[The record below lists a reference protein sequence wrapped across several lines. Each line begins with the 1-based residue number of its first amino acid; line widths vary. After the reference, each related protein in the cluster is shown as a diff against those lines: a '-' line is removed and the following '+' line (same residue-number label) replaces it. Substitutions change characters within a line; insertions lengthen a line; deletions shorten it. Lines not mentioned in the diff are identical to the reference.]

1 MSNTRLKNEPLEK
14 ASGGTSYAEE
24 RDDERVRRT
33 RLGSRSFVFVCR
45 PHGQKKKKKT
55 AINYLA
61 LLVQLTTWMSYLGV
75 GVNHLTRFI
84 CDRET

>member
-33 RLGSRSFVFVCR
+33 RVGSRSFVFVCH
-45 PHGQKKKKKT
+45 PD
-55 AINYLA
+55 AN
-61 LLVQLTTWMSYLGV
+61 
-75 GVNHLTRFI
+75 
-84 CDRET
+84 